1 MRDLLIVT
9 TLLLLFPVS
18 LLATERPCSANPMVS
33 GTPFVI
39 HGRLSFYNG
48 NPTLR
53 LWQIGTRRLLGVS
66 DGRFKKYGYANIPES
81 ISTKVDFE
89 TDLYG
94 DFEVYPFTDAVPGV
108 MQLICIESG
117 RHLVV
122 KQAGA

>member
-1 MRDLLIVT
+1 MRELLIVAT
-9 TLLLLFPVS
+9 LLLFPVS
-18 LLATERPCSANPMVS
+18 SLARDRPCSANPMVS
-33 GTPFVI
+33 GKPFMI
-39 HGRLSFYNG
+39 HGRLSFYTG
-48 NPTLR
+48 NPALR
-53 LWQIGTRRLLGVS
+53 LWHIGTRRLLGVS
-66 DGRFKKYGYANIPES
+66 DGRFKKDGYANIPES

-94 DFEVYPFTDAVPGV
+94 DFEVYPFTDAVSGV